1 MSKQWYDN
9 DWFICFMVGL
19 TALAAIVGN
28 YYYHGG
34 HIVW

>member
-1 MSKQWYDN
+1 MKWYEN
-9 DWFICFMVGL
+9 DWLVSVAFVALC
-19 TALAAIVGN
+19 ALALVGN